1 MNRARLQRRSQK
13 LAIFCQRTSFFI
25 AEGRKQRAKNA
36 FFLVIAGCF
45 WIMNRARPQR
55 WSLPLKVLKMG
66 FNDFNNDII
75 IGAGTQ

>member
-1 MNRARLQRRSQK
+1 MHGFSAGVKNLQFSAKEQAFLLLKAVNRGLK
-13 LAIFCQRTSFFI
+13 MF
-25 AEGRKQRAKNA
+25 

-66 FNDFNNDII
+66 FNDYNNDII